1 MRLKAILNESL
12 ICLISKFAILIP
24 LICLLTCPVI
34 KSHAQDSEEP
44 NDSVPKHS
52 PKKAAL
58 LSTFLP
64 GAGQAYNKKYWK
76 MPIVYGGLGAS
87 LYFIIDN
94 NKNYRRFRQE
104 YISRVNPKPG
114 DPAPDPALSAYRD
127 QDLITIQDTYRR
139 WRDMSY
145 IAFGLVYVLQIVD
158 ASVDAHFYDWETKI
172 NEDLSLRIA
181 PHSSL
186 ATRSFG
192 LKFSLRIR

>member
-1 MRLKAILNESL
+1 MRLKAISNESL
-12 ICLISKFAILIP
+12 ICLISKKLAILFSLALVFFLHSGNI
-24 LICLLTCPVI
+24 
-34 KSHAQDSEEP
+34 HAQETEEVKDSI
-44 NDSVPKHS
+44 PKHS

-64 GAGQAYNKKYWK
+64 SAGQAYNKKYWK
-76 MPIVYGGLGAS
+76 MPIVYAGLGAS

-94 NKNYRRFRQE
+94 HKNYRNFRQE
-104 YISRVNPKPG
+104 YIDRLNTGQTFVNP
-114 DPAPDPALSAYRD
+114 DFEAYRD

-139 WRDMSY
+139 WRDLSY
-145 IAFGLVYVLQIVD
+145 ISFGLIYVLQIVD

-172 NEDLSLRIA
+172 SEDLSLRIG

-192 LKFSLRIR
+192 LKFSLRFK